1 MSTNKYT
8 DKKKDTCEKKIEKLE
23 KQISKFKNEKQQLQK
38 ELEEKNDKFLRARAD
53 IDNFQKRMNRELSL
67 KIEDLRIKYLT
78 EIIDL
83 YEILKKAQEDENP
96 KEGIKL
102 ILNNLDN
109 LFEKEAIKYIDCMG
123 KSFDHE
129 LHHAV
134 TTCEKDDCESDTI
147 VEEVKKGYMIG
158 DKLLRPSQVIVA
170 KRKEELR

>member
-1 MSTNKYT
+1 MSTNKDT
-8 DKKKDTCEKKIEKLE
+8 DKKKDTCDKRIEKLE
-23 KQISKFKNEKQQLQK
+23 KQIKKFKNEKQQLLK
-38 ELEEKNDKFLRARAD
+38 ELEEKNDKFLRTRAD

-67 KIEDLRIKYLT
+67 KIEELRIKYLT

-102 ILNNLDN
+102 ILNNIDN
-109 LFEKEAIKYIDCMG
+109 LFEKEGIKYIDCMG
-123 KSFDHE
+123 RSFNHE

-134 TTCEKDDCESDTI
+134 TICEKDDCESDTI

-170 KRKEELR
+170 KRKEE

>member
-1 MSTNKYT
+1 MSTNKDT
-8 DKKKDTCEKKIEKLE
+8 DKKKDTCDKKIEKLE
-23 KQISKFKNEKQQLQK
+23 KQIKKFKNEKQQLLK
-38 ELEEKNDKFLRARAD
+38 ELEEKNDKFLRTRAD

-67 KIEDLRIKYLT
+67 KIEELRIKYLT

-83 YEILKKAQEDENP
+83 YEILKKAQEDTNP

-102 ILNNLDN
+102 ILNNIDN
-109 LFEKEAIKYIDCMG
+109 LFEKEEIKYIDCMG
-123 KSFDHE
+123 KSFNHE

-134 TTCEKDDCESDTI
+134 TICEKDDCESDTI

-170 KRKEELR
+170 KRKEE